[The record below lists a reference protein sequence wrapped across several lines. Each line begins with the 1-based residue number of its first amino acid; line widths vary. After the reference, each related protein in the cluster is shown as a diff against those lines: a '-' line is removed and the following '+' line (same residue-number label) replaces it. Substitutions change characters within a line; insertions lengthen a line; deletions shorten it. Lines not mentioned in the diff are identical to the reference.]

1 MESQSHGFDF
11 EDKIIEVITGIKKNE
26 YQTLIENRYTS
37 SMDIVKGVKSKHDY
51 SIKVS
56 KEKSGIGG
64 GDILR
69 FLNHSEKGFK
79 LIVGIWK
86 QSTSDVKTYHTIY
99 EFDIRKADFKLMWG
113 NIPRKEIENFVD
125 YVRSIPSGKK
135 AQQENRDLWKQKR
148 QKIYDAYDRGI
159 VDIAAK
165 IDSKNQRRV
174 QCSINMND
182 LLSSG
187 IKYEVYQEK
196 YKGINLPYEQKSQ
209 SRKFKKS

>member
-11 EDKIIEVITGIKKNE
+11 EDKIIEAVVGIKKNE
-26 YQTLIENRYTS
+26 YQNLIENRYTS
-37 SMDIVKGVKSKHDY
+37 SMDIVKGIKSKYDY

-69 FLNHSEKGFK
+69 FFDHSLKGFK
-79 LIVGIWK
+79 LIVGVWK
-86 QSTSDVKTYHTIY
+86 QSTSDTKTYHTIY
-99 EFDIRKADFKLMWG
+99 EFDIRKTDFEILWN
-113 NIPRKEIENFVD
+113 NISRKEICKFVD
-125 YVRSIPSGKK
+125 YVRNIPSGKK
-135 AQQENRDLWKQKR
+135 AQQDNRALWKQKR
-148 QKIYDAYDRGI
+148 QKIYDTCGKGI

-174 QCSINMND
+174 QCSIDIDD

-187 IKYEVYQEK
+187 IKCIVYQEN
-196 YKGINLPYEQKSQ
+196 YKGIKLPYEQKSQ
-209 SRKFKKS
+209 SRKFKKT